1 MNKMVMHCS
10 CFWFRLPMF
19 LLLIIFYLLWSHGL
33 GAPKK
38 FKPEERLLLDLKR
51 KNPEA
56 KVKAGAKLGNKL
68 TQLYK
73 KNKLSAEDVSQ
84 LLQTADEAG
93 LDFKN
98 PIRKKRPFE
107 PEKATEPEEG
117 TRDKNAAGS
126 MDRFLRKNHE
136 WNDLY
141 WAQIPMK
148 NPKRKNDNLEEKW
161 MPFLLPHEWLS
172 NYLLQ
177 RTQLGRGHA

>member
-98 PIRKKRPFE
+98 PIRKKSHLSLKRLLSLKKA
-107 PEKATEPEEG
+107 PETRMQPEVWTDFYE
-117 TRDKNAAGS
+117 KNMNGMTS
-126 MDRFLRKNHE
+126 IGPKFL
-136 WNDLY
+136 
-141 WAQIPMK
+141 
-148 NPKRKNDNLEEKW
+148 
-161 MPFLLPHEWLS
+161 
-172 NYLLQ
+172 
-177 RTQLGRGHA
+177 